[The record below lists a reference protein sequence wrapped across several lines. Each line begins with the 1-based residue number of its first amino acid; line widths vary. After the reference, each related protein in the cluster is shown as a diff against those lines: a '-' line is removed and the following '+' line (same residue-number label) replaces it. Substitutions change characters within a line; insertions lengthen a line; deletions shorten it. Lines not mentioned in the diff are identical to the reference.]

1 MTFLGKRGAGVSWTT
16 EKPTQTG
23 WYWYKGE
30 DPDIE
35 FHADGISIV
44 EIITEEGRLVCRH
57 SNSDNQ
63 WVEDSQAQ
71 WAGPLEVP
79 K

>member
-1 MTFLGKRGAGVSWTT
+1 MTFLGKRDERVTWTT

-44 EIITEEGRLVCRH
+44 EVITEEDRLVCRH

-63 WVEDSQAQ
+63 WVDDSQAQ